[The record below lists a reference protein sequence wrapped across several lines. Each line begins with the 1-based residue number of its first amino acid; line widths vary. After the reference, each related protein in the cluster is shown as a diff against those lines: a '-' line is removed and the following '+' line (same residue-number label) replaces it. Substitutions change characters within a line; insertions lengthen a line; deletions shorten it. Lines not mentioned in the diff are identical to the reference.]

1 MTQVPTAVIYHWTP
15 DLTWPPVDNGYTHGP
30 STCYSA
36 METLL
41 SLMAESQFQ
50 PMSQAYILSASNL
63 LLRGTDFFFFFFA
76 SMGKDRYTH
85 LPVKIPKFENSTSKL
100 EYSDG
105 G

>member
-1 MTQVPTAVIYHWTP
+1 
-15 DLTWPPVDNGYTHGP
+15 
-30 STCYSA
+30 
-36 METLL
+36 
-41 SLMAESQFQ
+41 
-50 PMSQAYILSASNL
+50 MSQAYTLSGSNL
-63 LLRGTDFFFFFFA
+63 LLRGSDFFFFFFA